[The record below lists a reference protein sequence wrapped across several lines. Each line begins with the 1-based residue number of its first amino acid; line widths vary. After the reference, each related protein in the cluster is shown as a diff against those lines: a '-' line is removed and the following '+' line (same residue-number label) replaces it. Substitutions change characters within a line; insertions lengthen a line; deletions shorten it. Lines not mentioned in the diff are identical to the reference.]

1 MAPQNAVAQ
10 RGMAAGTM
18 NPPTFGRVIWQIA
31 LGLHWEL
38 KDLRQLAGHDSEEI
52 PHADNFGE

>member
-1 MAPQNAVAQ
+1 MVPQNAVAQ

-31 LGLHWEL
+31 LRLHEEL

-52 PHADNFGE
+52 PNADNFGE